1 MRECLWDSDIL
12 SEFLKGKNVQVA
24 QRAAGYLQ
32 KYKRIQFSIIT
43 RYEILRG
50 LKAKNAIAQLA
61 RFKSFRRQHQILL
74 LTNRTVNLAADIWAG
89 LKTAG
94 QLIGD
99 NDIFIAATALHHG
112 LTLATGNVAHF
123 SRIPGLTLDDWTQP

>member
-1 MRECLWDSDIL
+1 VRCLWDTDIL
-12 SEFLKGKNVQVA
+12 SS
-24 QRAAGYLQ
+24 YLD
-32 KYKRIQFSIIT
+32 RRTPSIIARGNAYLRRYGRITLSAVT

-50 LKAKNAIAQLA
+50 LKAKQARVQL
-61 RFKSFRRQHQILL
+61 FKFAAVCRQNRVLTLTRSILD
-74 LTNRTVNLAADIWAG
+74 LAADVWAA
-89 LKTAG
+89 LKRAG

-123 SRIPGLTLDDWTQP
+123 SRIPGLALDDWTQP